1 MLSLKAYKPLINM
14 YMPGILG
21 KKVGMTRIIVDGK
34 MTPLTVVQCQPNT
47 ILQLKTV
54 EKDGYNAIVVGF
66 DEMKKPTK
74 NKKYKHLKEF
84 KVDSLDDYK
93 VGDLIDVSQFTDVKN
108 CKLTAYSKGK
118 GFQGVIKRHNFSR
131 GPETHGSRHHRE
143 PGSVGACAAPGR
155 VAKGKKLPGRTGY
168 DKVTL
173 TKAKVAYIEPE
184 LNLIGIK
191 GPIPGAKNNL
201 VVLSF

>member
-1 MLSLKAYKPLINM
+1 MD
-14 YMPGILG
+14 MPGILG
-21 KKVGMTRIIVDGK
+21 RKVGMTRIIVDGK
-34 MTPLTVVQCQPNT
+34 MIPLTVVKCEPNT
-47 ILQLKTV
+47 IVQLKT
-54 EKDGYNAIVVGF
+54 EQNDGYNAIVVGF
-66 DEMKKPTK
+66 DKLKKPTK
-74 NKKYKHLKEF
+74 NKIYKHLKEF
-84 KVDSLDDYK
+84 KVDNLEDYK
-93 VGDLIDVSQFTDVKN
+93 VGDLVDVSQFTDVTN
-108 CKLTAYSKGK
+108 CKLTSYSKGK

-131 GPETHGSRHHRE
+131 GPETHGSRHHRR
-143 PGSVGACAAPGR
+143 PGSIGACAAPGR
-155 VAKGKKLPGRTGY
+155 VAKGKKLPGRTGG